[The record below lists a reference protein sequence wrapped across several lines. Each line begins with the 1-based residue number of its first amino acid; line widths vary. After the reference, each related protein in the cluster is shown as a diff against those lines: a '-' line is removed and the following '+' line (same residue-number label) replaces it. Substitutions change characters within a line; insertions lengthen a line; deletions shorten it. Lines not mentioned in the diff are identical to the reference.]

1 MHSREKKNH
10 LQNHIYYQIVSEL
23 MGLGIREIS
32 KLILLPLYKSILGS
46 GFRSDSV
53 IILSNKHA
61 N

>member
-1 MHSREKKNH
+1 
-10 LQNHIYYQIVSEL
+10 

-61 N
+61 NKNGAKTGMRM